1 MALLFAGLVASA
13 VGAALF
19 VVAVLDDRQVA
30 AYLASALTVAGALL
44 VVTAAVISR
53 RRALVAVAVVAFVPV
68 SFVAWAIWTL
78 ATDTS

>member
-68 SFVAWAIWTL
+68 SSVAWAIWTL